1 MVEAVARSER
11 GAIVNRPGDGLDSSD
26 DVRVAQFGRSA
37 IGVEQDV
44 VGCERCGAESWR
56 DNVGLVH
63 SEMSWRSGV
72 ASTVRVPG
80 VEGGGRSSEFDES
93 ADGVDEVVV
102 VVGRA
107 LEVFAPEAQ
116 SCLSGEPPGAIAES
130 GRVAGCA
137 FVDLGVENRA
147 GDLGVM
153 RPGAAVEV
161 VGSDDQEHIVDDA
174 DLCVY
179 VDRSGISV
187 FEVVDGYALASGAA
201 EDLGDVF
208 TADSVRSVRERP
220 AAVGVSRHDGDDVKV
235 GFASELVGEC
245 VCGVEGPEVL
255 VLEVDEAARPTE
267 RLEIGAGD
275 AAFPVG
281 RERERGTLGRVGP

>member
-1 MVEAVARSER
+1 
-11 GAIVNRPGDGLDSSD
+11 
-26 DVRVAQFGRSA
+26 
-37 IGVEQDV
+37 
-44 VGCERCGAESWR
+44 
-56 DNVGLVH
+56 
-63 SEMSWRSGV
+63 
-72 ASTVRVPG
+72 
-80 VEGGGRSSEFDES
+80 
-93 ADGVDEVVV
+93 
-102 VVGRA
+102 
-107 LEVFAPEAQ
+107 
-116 SCLSGEPPGAIAES
+116 
-130 GRVAGCA
+130 
-137 FVDLGVENRA
+137 
-147 GDLGVM
+147 
-153 RPGAAVEV
+153 
-161 VGSDDQEHIVDDA
+161 HIVDDA

-235 GFASELVGEC
+235 GLASELVGEC

-275 AAFPVG
+275 AAFPV
-281 RERERGTLGRVGP
+281 